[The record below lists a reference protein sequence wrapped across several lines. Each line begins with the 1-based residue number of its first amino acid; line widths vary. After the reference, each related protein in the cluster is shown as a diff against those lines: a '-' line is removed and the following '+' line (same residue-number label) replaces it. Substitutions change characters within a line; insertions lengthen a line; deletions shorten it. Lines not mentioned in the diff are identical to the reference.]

1 MRSRSF
7 KNPHLD
13 SNHPASSWKYWR
25 TKPPQLKMVNC
36 SKH

>member
-13 SNHPASSWKYWR
+13 SNHPASS
-25 TKPPQLKMVNC
+25 
-36 SKH
+36 